1 MGLNIGGNPAALAG
15 ARVAGDLFA
24 LRSRERADGPRLL
37 GAPEPRE
44 RGGPF
49 FQKEPQQK
57 ARVGFG
63 EGTVSVPGA
72 ALDTIGR
79 GVRNAR
85 QSVPTVEEI
94 RQEHRARRA
103 EIRAAAERREV
114 KRPRRPEPPE
124 RPRRPEPPERPQRTE
139 RPQRRVQMRLPAP
152 AAQARNFI
160 NQLDQTAAIA
170 QARVTGQEI
179 PAGPARASFEVNG
192 QTFAFA
198 APNIGVQN
206 PPGVG
211 GNEGFRINIFV

>member
-24 LRSRERADGPRLL
+24 SRIRERENGPRLL

-85 QSVPTVEEI
+85 QSVPTVEKI

-103 EIRAAAERREV
+103 EIRAAAERRAV
-114 KRPRRPEPPE
+114 E

-139 RPQRRVQMRLPAP
+139 RPQRRVQVRLPAP